1 MAHIVYPGEEGDG
14 NLVTIVKNTVFFLL
28 DATICSDG
36 WCFVL
41 PVLKIWPALSDG
53 IPLSSV

>member
-14 NLVTIVKNTVFFLL
+14 NLMTIVKNMVFFLV

-41 PVLKIWPALSDG
+41 PTLKIWLVIFDG
-53 IPLSSV
+53 LPFYSM